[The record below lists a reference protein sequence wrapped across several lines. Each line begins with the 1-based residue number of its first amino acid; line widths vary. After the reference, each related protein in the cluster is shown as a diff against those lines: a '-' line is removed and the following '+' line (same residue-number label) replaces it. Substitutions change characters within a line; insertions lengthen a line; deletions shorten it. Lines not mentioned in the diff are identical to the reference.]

1 MVLTLSR
8 SIELV
13 APLEVGSQ
21 AEGAG
26 VRAGSLSLFTHT
38 RTPEAQP
45 PPPSRGVRYSKVF
58 LAAR

>member
-8 SIELV
+8 SLELV

-26 VRAGSLSLFTHT
+26 VQAGSLSLFTHT
-38 RTPEAQP
+38 RPRRNLLP
-45 PPPSRGVRYSKVF
+45 PREGCATKVF

>member
-1 MVLTLSR
+1 VVLTLSR
-8 SIELV
+8 SLELV

-26 VRAGSLSLFTHT
+26 VQASSLIIHPYTHARGAT
-38 RTPEAQP
+38 SS
-45 PPPSRGVRYSKVF
+45 PSRGVRYSKVF